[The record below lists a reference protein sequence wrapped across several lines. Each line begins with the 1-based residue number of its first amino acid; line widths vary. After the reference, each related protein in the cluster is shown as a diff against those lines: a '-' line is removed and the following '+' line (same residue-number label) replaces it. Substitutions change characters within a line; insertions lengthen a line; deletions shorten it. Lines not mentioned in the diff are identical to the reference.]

1 VGVFWPQCR
10 LERTTSPTLSNSI
23 DASTPFRWTFHRQF
37 FRIAQLNSWQTGHK
51 STKELASCAEGF
63 TGRRPIKIPM
73 ATTIAQNGVTRYFLE
88 ALGKFATARL
98 RQVGA
103 ARIHPEWE
111 DRAEVC
117 ERCSLRVVSCGVS
130 FCGNPFLKQLDRD
143 PAVDGCGCP
152 CRDKAK
158 SPGEH
163 CPVDAHYQATEQAG
177 GECNCKWCRAN
188 SKLESRRAGTNR
200 NSKLEEVGV

>member
-1 VGVFWPQCR
+1 MP
-10 LERTTSPTLSNSI
+10 
-23 DASTPFRWTFHRQF
+23 
-37 FRIAQLNSWQTGHK
+37 
-51 STKELASCAEGF
+51 
-63 TGRRPIKIPM
+63 
-73 ATTIAQNGVTRYFLE
+73 TTIAQNGLTRYFLE

-103 ARIHPEWE
+103 AQVYPQWE

-117 ERCSLRVVSCGVS
+117 ERCALRVVSCGMS

-143 PAVDGCGCP
+143 PAIDGCGCP

-163 CPVDAHYQATEQAG
+163 CPVDAHYQAAEHVE
-177 GECNCKWCRAN
+177 GECNCKWCKGNQKSETRIPN
-188 SKLESRRAGTNR
+188 QIR
-200 NSKLEEVGV
+200 NPKLEEVGV

>member
-1 VGVFWPQCR
+1 M
-10 LERTTSPTLSNSI
+10 
-23 DASTPFRWTFHRQF
+23 DASTPFRWTFHRQI
-37 FRIAQLNSWQTGHK
+37 FRIPQLHNCETGQNSN
-51 STKELASCAEGF
+51 KEDADWAEGF

-103 ARIHPEWE
+103 ARVHPQWE

-117 ERCSLRVVSCGVS
+117 ERCSLRVVSCGAS

-163 CPVDAHYQATEQAG
+163 CPVDAHYQAAEQLA
-177 GECNCKWCRAN
+177 GECNCKWCGGGNPKPETRIPIQI
-188 SKLESRRAGTNR
+188 RTP
-200 NSKLEEVGV
+200 KLEEVGV